1 MAKRSKGPRGG
12 GLGKKNVGIPN
23 SAGGNNPDGRST
35 EVKQA
40 KFEAEV
46 EARVA
51 ETLAAQADVVLQ
63 PIPASE
69 LGSSDQI
76 DLDAV
81 EVDEQPMTDASGVED
96 GEVHAIPITQA
107 VKDEIVFSS
116 EVGLTPGQVIMPSD
130 PIPPGWQRIFF
141 ENGVVQAWPLPV
153 EGYNPLLCM
162 ETQKLVDEA
171 YRRSWATPDDPDR
184 HPVQLRVNRAFKQI
198 MPTTEN
204 WGDGVCPITV
214 VGAGEFPEQVLIK
227 MNDSP
232 LFRFV
237 LSTEAAELIGA

>member
-51 ETLAAQADVVLQ
+51 ETLAAQADGV
-63 PIPASE
+63 
-69 LGSSDQI
+69 
-76 DLDAV
+76 LDAV

-130 PIPPGWQRIFF
+130 PVPPGWQRIFF
-141 ENGVVQAWPLPV
+141 ENGVVQAWPLPK

-214 VGAGEFPEQVLIK
+214 VDDGEFPEQVRIK

>member
-51 ETLAAQADVVLQ
+51 ETLAAQADVVL
-63 PIPASE
+63 
-69 LGSSDQI
+69 
-76 DLDAV
+76 DAV

-130 PIPPGWQRIFF
+130 PVPPGWQRIFF
-141 ENGVVQAWPLPV
+141 ENGVVQAWPLPK

-214 VGAGEFPEQVLIK
+214 VDDGEFPEQVRIK